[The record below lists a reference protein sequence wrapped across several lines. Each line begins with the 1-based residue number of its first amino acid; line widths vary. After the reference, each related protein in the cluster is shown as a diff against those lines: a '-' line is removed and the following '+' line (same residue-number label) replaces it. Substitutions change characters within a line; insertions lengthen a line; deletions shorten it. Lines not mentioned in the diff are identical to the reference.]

1 MSNKSTEF
9 DSIDLI
15 SFLWKSKKIL
25 IILGISAII
34 ISSIVSLLMQEMYLS
49 TVTLFPTKSSSV
61 NFSETISENQSV
73 TKFGDETDAESML
86 QILESAQ
93 VRDKII
99 DTYNLMTHYGIDTTS
114 HLRQTHLIET
124 YYSNITFN
132 RNKNGAVLV
141 KVLDPSPDTAAL
153 IANHIAELFDS
164 TKNDIIHQRAII
176 EFEIKKRKLIKL
188 QNEMN
193 YLRDTMSKISSL
205 GIATDEAY
213 QGVTNAMIAAKDE
226 KTKNIYLKKIEV
238 TEKFGPILSSFLLR
252 ADNLARRLAIMET
265 SYEQSESAARS
276 IISHKFV
283 VELARAAEKKKYPIR
298 WLIVVLSTLST
309 LFFTVII
316 LLFVEKLKELNSRS

>member
-1 MSNKSTEF
+1 MNNKSNEF
-9 DSIDLI
+9 DSIDLM

-49 TVTLFPTKSSSV
+49 AVTLFPTKSSSV
-61 NFSETISENQSV
+61 TFSETISENQSV
-73 TKFGDETDAESML
+73 TQFGDEADAEKML

-99 DTYNLMTHYGIDTTS
+99 DTYDLMKHYDIDTTS
-114 HLRQTHLIET
+114 HLRQTYLIDK
-124 YYSNITFN
+124 YYDNITFN
-132 RNKNGAVLV
+132 RNKNGAVLI

-164 TKNDIIHQRAII
+164 TKNEIIHQRAII

-205 GIATDEAY
+205 GVATNEAY

-226 KTKNIYLKKIEV
+226 KTKNKYLKKIEV
-238 TEKFGPILSSFLLR
+238 TEKYGPLLTSFQVR
-252 ADNLARRLAIMET
+252 TTSVARRLAVMET
-265 SYEQSESAARS
+265 SYEQSESAAKS

-298 WLIVVLSTLST
+298 WLIVVLSTLAT
-309 LFFTVII
+309 LFFTVIT
-316 LLFVEKLKELNSRS
+316 LLFVEKLRELNSRS

>member
-1 MSNKSTEF
+1 MNNKSNEF
-9 DSIDLI
+9 DSIDLM

-61 NFSETISENQSV
+61 TFSKTISENQSV
-73 TKFGDETDAESML
+73 TQFGDEADAEKML

-99 DTYNLMTHYGIDTTS
+99 DTYDLMKHYDIDTTS
-114 HLRQTHLIET
+114 HLRQTYLIDK
-124 YYSNITFN
+124 YYDNITFN
-132 RNKNGAVLV
+132 RNKNGAVLI

-164 TKNDIIHQRAII
+164 TKNEIIHQRAII

-205 GIATDEAY
+205 GVATNEAY

-226 KTKNIYLKKIEV
+226 KTKNKYLKKIEV
-238 TEKFGPILSSFLLR
+238 TEKYGPLLTSFQVR
-252 ADNLARRLAIMET
+252 TTSVARRLAVMET
-265 SYEQSESAARS
+265 SYEQSESAAKS

-298 WLIVVLSTLST
+298 WLIVVLSTLAT
-309 LFFTVII
+309 LFFTVIT
-316 LLFVEKLKELNSRS
+316 LLFVEKLRELNSRS